1 MAISPSVLW
10 FQFAYSLWQFIR
22 VAKFCRLPYALFA
35 HTVMWILGKWS
46 HPFALR
52 TYMTLGTGRAKY
64 YLSTQDLP
72 GILLTARSSDD
83 GTKKRI
89 NVVQS
94 NPEVACHLTCLTFT
108 KPVKYELCIKS
119 APPSPNINLSPM
131 NESFVWNYLQERPE
145 CFATVSD
152 LLWPGF
158 AIVDR
163 IGDLDGLKMICQGE
177 YIPDTKTVR
186 FLAVPDR
193 EEELN
198 QNLLRLLSIIPLMV
212 QAKGYSDLSVW
223 ISVAII
229 AVDQSSLFFNWMWQL
244 LKHYLFDLFNL
255 FMIRV
260 GCKFRPKTR
269 ETVCTFFSTIS
280 LRMMYTDQV
289 VRNFIEVK
297 PGDVVYTMSPF
308 NLADFDRITARPFTR
323 RRKEPAPYDEE
334 KFGFKVDRCD
344 ASVVTHE
351 VGGSKICSIFYDDG
365 VFLNFIDGEVLHRG
379 QWKSAPCPEGSVK
392 DNILDLLQIMEEM
405 QMLPFRQTD
414 DINLQSLYFNEFVS
428 PSKSPSTD
436 ITYLVA
442 KKPSIIG
449 GRPAYNTQATHS
461 PFWLS
466 CG

>member
-35 HTVMWILGKWS
+35 HTVMWILGKWNR
-46 HPFALR
+46 PFALR
-52 TYMTLGTGRAKY
+52 TYMTLETGRAKY
-64 YLSTQDLP
+64 YLTPQALP
-72 GILLTARSSDD
+72 GILETVRSSDD
-83 GTKKRI
+83 RTKKHVD
-89 NVVQS
+89 VVDS
-94 NPEVACHLTCLTFT
+94 VPESAPHLTCLTFT
-108 KPVKYELCIKS
+108 KPVKYELCIQS
-119 APPSPNINLSPM
+119 APPFFNSDSSTI
-131 NESFVWNYLQERPE
+131 NESFVWNYLQVRPE
-145 CFATVSD
+145 CFVTVSD

-198 QNLLRLLSIIPLMV
+198 QNFLRLLSIIPLMV
-212 QAKGYSDLSVW
+212 QAKGYTDLSVW
-223 ISVAII
+223 VSVAII
-229 AVDQSSLFFNWMWQL
+229 AVDQSSLFFNWMWHL
-244 LKHYLFDLFNL
+244 LKRYLFDLFKL
-255 FMIRV
+255 YMIRV
-260 GCKFRPKTR
+260 GCKFRPETR

-280 LRMMYTDQV
+280 PRMMYTDQV
-289 VRNFIEVK
+289 VKNFIGVK

-308 NLADFDRITARPFTR
+308 NLADFERITTRPFTKS
-323 RRKEPAPYDEE
+323 RKEPEPYDQE
-334 KFGFKVDRCD
+334 KFQFKRSIRPDS
-344 ASVVTHE
+344 SVITHK
-351 VGGSKICSIFYDDG
+351 VRGSDICSIFYDDG
-365 VFLNFIDGEVLHRG
+365 VFLNFINGDDLHFG
-379 QWKSAPCPEGSVK
+379 VWKPASWPEDFASVCK

-414 DINLQSLYFNEFVS
+414 DINLQSLYFNDFVS
-428 PSKSPSTD
+428 PYKSPSD

-449 GRPAYNTQATHS
+449 GRS
-461 PFWLS
+461 
-466 CG
+466 G

>member
-64 YLSTQDLP
+64 YLTPQALP
-72 GILLTARSSDD
+72 GILEAVRSSDD
-83 GTKKRI
+83 RTKKNI
-89 NVVQS
+89 DVVVS
-94 NPEVACHLTCLTFT
+94 VPEFAPHLTCLTFK
-108 KPVKYELCIKS
+108 KPVKYELCIQS
-119 APPSPNINLSPM
+119 APPFFNTNLNVT
-131 NESFVWNYLQERPE
+131 NESFVWNYLNVQPE

-177 YIPDTKTVR
+177 YIPDKKTVR

-223 ISVAII
+223 VSVAII
-229 AVDQSSLFFNWMWQL
+229 AMDQSSLFFNWMWQL

-280 LRMMYTDQV
+280 PRMMYTDQV

-334 KFGFKVDRCD
+334 KFGFKVDRPD
-344 ASVVTHE
+344 ASVITHE

-365 VFLNFIDGEVLHRG
+365 VFANFIDGEHLHFG
-379 QWKSAPCPEGSVK
+379 EWIPPSWPEGYASICK

-414 DINLQSLYFNEFVS
+414 DINLQSLYFNDFVS
-428 PSKSPSTD
+428 PSKSPSD

-449 GRPAYNTQATHS
+449 GRP
-461 PFWLS
+461 
-466 CG
+466 G